1 MSTSIELA
9 GMVFVGWTSAGFTI
23 LIFLVMELALEV
35 T

>member
-9 GMVFVGWTSAGFTI
+9 GMVFVGWKSAGFTI
-23 LIFLVMELALEV
+23 SIFLVMGLALDV